1 MLETLT
7 YMLEPLTLTSATG
20 HEMTW
25 IMNSSTKTK
34 KRGTYHHGDLRSQLI
49 EATRQLVEEKGPDSF
64 SVSEACRRAGV
75 STAAPYKHF
84 KDKTEML
91 REVAAEG
98 MLRQSSQMMEEL
110 IPLAD
115 GSRARIVAL
124 GRVYIRFAIAE
135 PGVFRLM
142 FTWSGESAE
151 DEKLEKLGD
160 SKFEVVQMEVAKC
173 HGRTEIE
180 EIDREKA
187 FMLWSF
193 VHGLAFLSID
203 GKLAD
208 DKMPRGLEP
217 LLEEIASRIVPE
229 AS

>member
-1 MLETLT
+1 MNKSP
-7 YMLEPLTLTSATG
+7 EP
-20 HEMTW
+20 
-25 IMNSSTKTK
+25 K

-49 EATRQLVEEKGPDSF
+49 EATRQLVEEKGPDNF

-84 KDKTEML
+84 TDKTEML
-91 REVAAEG
+91 REVAAAG
-98 MLRQSSQMMEEL
+98 MVRQSEQMMAEL
-110 IPLAD
+110 MPHPD

-124 GRVYIRFAIAE
+124 GRVYVRFAIAE

-142 FTWSGESAE
+142 FTWSGETEE
-151 DEKLEKLGD
+151 DQQLEALGD
-160 SKFEVVQMEVAKC
+160 SKYAVVQMEVAKC
-173 HGRTEIE
+173 HGRSEIE
-180 EIDREKA
+180 ETDREKA

-193 VHGLAFLSID
+193 VHGLSFLTID

-208 DKMPRGLEP
+208 DKMPRGLDSI
-217 LLEEIASRIVPE
+217 LEEIASRIVPA